1 MSNGFRTACTIPF
14 FLANNSR
21 TMPIINAAKPNAKTH
36 KVEVLAAGFDP
47 GLSVAGST
55 KERLSSFLSYK
66 YC

>member
-1 MSNGFRTACTIPF
+1 MSNGFRTVCKIPF

-21 TMPIINAAKPNAKTH
+21 AMPIINAAKPNAKTH

-66 YC
+66 Y